1 MWYVLQVPTGKE
13 QQVIDQLDAKIQ
25 DVWVGECFSPRYTVQ
40 KHLAGEWKS
49 VQQRMFPG
57 YVIVELKAPDS
68 FALQLRKLDCFARL
82 LSSDAGYVPLAPQEK
97 EWICSCTKQG
107 ARVVDESEG
116 IIEGD
121 KVKVLSGPLVGQ
133 EALIKKVNR
142 RKRLAFLEM
151 SICGRSVQ
159 VKLGLSIV
167 KRVESSE
174 MDS

>member
-13 QQVIDQLDAKIQ
+13 QQVIDWVASKIQ

-49 VQQRMFPG
+49 IQQRMFPG
-57 YVIVELKAPDS
+57 YVIVELKDPDS

-82 LSSDAGYVPLAPQEK
+82 LSGDAGYVPLAPQEK

-107 ARVVDESEG
+107 TRVVDESEG

-151 SICGRSVQ
+151 SICGRPVQ

-167 KRVESSE
+167 KRIESSE
-174 MDS
+174 LDS

>member
-13 QQVIDQLDAKIQ
+13 QQVIDQVATKIQ
-25 DVWVGECFSPRYTVQ
+25 DVWVGECFSPKFTVQ
-40 KHLAGEWKS
+40 KHLQGEWKS
-49 VQQRMFPG
+49 IEQRMFPG
-57 YVIVELKAPDS
+57 YVIVDLKDPDA

-97 EWICSCTKQG
+97 DWICSSTQQG
-107 ARVVDESEG
+107 VRVVPESEG
-116 IIEGD
+116 VIEGD

-151 SICGRSVQ
+151 SICGRQVQ
-159 VKLGLSIV
+159 VKLGLSIL
-167 KRVESSE
+167 KHR
-174 MDS
+174 